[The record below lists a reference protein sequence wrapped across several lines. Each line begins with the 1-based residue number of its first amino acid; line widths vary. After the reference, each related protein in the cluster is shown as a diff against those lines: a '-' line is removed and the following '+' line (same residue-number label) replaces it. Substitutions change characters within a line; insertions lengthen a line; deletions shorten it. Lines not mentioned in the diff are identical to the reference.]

1 MAMATVQREVKL
13 ADLVRTHQAG
23 VWRYLRFLGC
33 DRTEADDLT
42 QETFLT
48 VIKTPFEHRSSRE
61 TAAYLRKVARNR
73 LLAVRRKQKRV
84 SAMGDLDY
92 DLDQAEAVWAE
103 MAGDNGLGDYLAALE
118 DCLQAAV
125 TPKAREAIDLKYR
138 EDASRDEI
146 ADQLKMAADGVKTL
160 LRRARSSLRDCVE
173 RKLNR

>member
-1 MAMATVQREVKL
+1 MAMATVQREVEL
-13 ADLVRTHQAG
+13 ADLVQAHQAG

-33 DRTEADDLT
+33 DRSESDDLT

-48 VIKTPFEHRSSRE
+48 VIKTPFEYRSSRAA
-61 TAAYLRKVARNR
+61 AAYLRKVARNR

-84 SAMGDLDY
+84 SAMGDLDR
-92 DLDQAEAVWAE
+92 AEAVWAE

-146 ADQLKMAADGVKTL
+146 ADQLEMAADGVKTL